1 MYWHKALMELAAA
14 ARKCQQEPL
23 EKRNKDQECKWE
35 DGGNITFEDV
45 LDGTE
50 QLEVSN
56 AGGELTDLAQE
67 LLGEL
72 FKDQQLPALTQAYP
86 DWSYT
91 WTKERSKEYFPKFN
105 DDSSSAALWMVH
117 VIDVYCAEKVTLGV
131 WATDHYITSALIC
144 QGVIPCSPIHPTT
157 AVTFRVLEFFHI
169 TWLHSPHFSI
179 QAFVKTLCNLQGVT
193 FQCYLS
199 HQFTIAFNLYLQIH
213 AHMDLIMSQ
222 VLQWDSEDW
231 CLKHACAA
239 CTYKLTGEPKLKFK
253 LLYAMDGNDL
263 LKHILWHLPDK
274 IEDSH
279 LPLSH
284 DLPTI
289 QVLTSSCYLS
299 CEYVNKFDMTG
310 NTDPFSDKDSDTN
323 PCAGQCKNMDNAKT
337 RKAWGVYD
345 ETGIFIAVCHHG
357 TCLLIVDMV
366 RSGKHV
372 KYPLAVVL
380 KLMTAFGH
388 AHHHLCQ
395 LSHLTLYVEGLG
407 LEDLETCEHTFSK
420 SNALTSTA
428 LAIIHDGKT
437 ILLNLKHDLSIDDDN
452 TFYRWLEEEKEYLEG
467 LSCEP
472 LEEMLHMEYWQR
484 LGKLELCEILDT
496 WNVFKPVGAMTYSEN
511 YDRELLLM
519 QDLEHKLNISWHW
532 VLEDKEWQDAGHLVA
547 NQEYHHVLDNLESL
561 VVAWLFK
568 LTKMNRAG
576 TGYKLQKHIAKA
588 LQTHSTAIKMLRWE
602 QVIEYTFLADFDLL
616 RDMCEDISQHPWA
629 HPTAFITYMCDEECF
644 LHMHEE
650 KISNIHPALAHQV
663 SQCHKHHLQFNAIL
677 PGFSGT
683 LHPGESNIEPNIQ
696 PLSSQPLHGDTH
708 QDLEEEEDIEHE
720 VEEASHT
727 LQDVL
732 EVSFDLE

>member
-1 MYWHKALMELAAA
+1 MIAAVLHCGWCMLSMFTVSLLYYILQSWLIALVTI
-14 ARKCQQEPL
+14 CPL
-23 EKRNKDQECKWE
+23 
-35 DGGNITFEDV
+35 
-45 LDGTE
+45 
-50 QLEVSN
+50 
-56 AGGELTDLAQE
+56 
-67 LLGEL
+67 
-72 FKDQQLPALTQAYP
+72 
-86 DWSYT
+86 
-91 WTKERSKEYFPKFN
+91 SK
-105 DDSSSAALWMVH
+105 
-117 VIDVYCAEKVTLGV
+117 
-131 WATDHYITSALIC
+131 
-144 QGVIPCSPIHPTT
+144 
-157 AVTFRVLEFFHI
+157 
-169 TWLHSPHFSI
+169 
-179 QAFVKTLCNLQGVT
+179 VT

-213 AHMDLIMSQ
+213 AHMDSIMSQ

-284 DLPTI
+284 DLPTS

-323 PCAGQCKNMDNAKT
+323 PCAGQCKNMDDAKT

-428 LAIIHDGKT
+428 LAIIRDGKT

-496 WNVFKPVGAMTYSEN
+496 WNVFKPVGAMTYSGDTRVTWQNETLCRHAQEN

-561 VVAWLFK
+561 VVAWLFE

-576 TGYKLQKHIAKA
+576 TGYKLQKHFAKA

-644 LHMHEE
+644 LHMREE

-683 LHPGESNIEPNIQ
+683 LHPGESALKGPGESNIEPNIIVPSYLLAPIQQ

-708 QDLEEEEDIEHE
+708 QDLEEEEEDIEHE